1 MLSGLEEK
9 IKSQGKNLGFDLVSI
24 ATAEPFYGDELEA
37 LKRIRDGHM
46 DGLSWYTEDRVR
58 KMNRPGL
65 LLEGAKSIISVGV
78 SYLEQDGESEKLLS
92 GRVSRYARGADYH
105 SVLKLRLRKF
115 RDAVSDILGKNLNTR
130 IFVDDGPMNDKGA
143 ARRSGLGWMGKN
155 TNILTPTHGS
165 WIFLGQLIL
174 DVALKPDIPLKKTCG
189 NCTKCIDDCPT
200 GAIVAPYVV
209 DNSRCISYLTIELK
223 GSIPIHLR
231 PLMGDWIFGCDI
243 CQDVCPVNKKAEM
256 GKLPEFKQ
264 RPGFSTPS
272 LVEILNLDQET
283 FSKVY
288 KGSPIKRAKLAGLK
302 RNACVALGNNG
313 DAVAI
318 KPLSRVL
325 FDSPAVVRGHAA
337 WALGRLG
344 GPESEKYLRKA
355 LVNEDD
361 VDIRC
366 EIQSAL
372 DGLGEHAQIEV

>member
-1 MLSGLEEK
+1 MLSSLEER
-9 IKSQGKNLGFDLVSI
+9 IKSQGKTLGFDLVRI

-46 DGLSWYTEDRVR
+46 DGLSWYTEDRVM

-78 SYLEQDGESEKLLS
+78 SYLEQDGESETLLS

-105 SVLKLRLRKF
+105 SVLKLRLKKF

-174 DVALKPDIPLKKTCG
+174 DAALKPDIPLKKTCG
-189 NCTKCIDDCPT
+189 NCTQCIDDCPT

-256 GKLPEFKQ
+256 GKLPEFRQ

-313 DAVAI
+313 DVAAI

-337 WALGRLG
+337 WALGQLG

-355 LVNEDD
+355 LVNEGDPN
-361 VDIRC
+361 IRC

-372 DGLGEHAQIEV
+372 DGLGDHAQIEV

>member
-37 LKRIRDGHM
+37 LKRVRDGHM

-115 RDAVSDILGKNLNTR
+115 RDAVSDILGKNLSTR

-174 DVALKPDIPLKKTCG
+174 DVALKPDIPLKKNCG

-200 GAIVAPYVV
+200 GAIVAP
-209 DNSRCISYLTIELK
+209 
-223 GSIPIHLR
+223 
-231 PLMGDWIFGCDI
+231 
-243 CQDVCPVNKKAEM
+243 
-256 GKLPEFKQ
+256 
-264 RPGFSTPS
+264 
-272 LVEILNLDQET
+272 
-283 FSKVY
+283 
-288 KGSPIKRAKLAGLK
+288 
-302 RNACVALGNNG
+302 
-313 DAVAI
+313 
-318 KPLSRVL
+318 
-325 FDSPAVVRGHAA
+325 
-337 WALGRLG
+337 
-344 GPESEKYLRKA
+344 
-355 LVNEDD
+355 
-361 VDIRC
+361 
-366 EIQSAL
+366 
-372 DGLGEHAQIEV
+372 